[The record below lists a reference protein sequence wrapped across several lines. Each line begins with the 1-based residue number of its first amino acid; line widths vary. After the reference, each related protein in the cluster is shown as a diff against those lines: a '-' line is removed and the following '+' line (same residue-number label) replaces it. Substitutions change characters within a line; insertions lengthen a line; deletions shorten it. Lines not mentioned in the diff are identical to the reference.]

1 MVYTQNRKKKALE
14 FLFPGGFKRLATA
27 ALIAS
32 VFAFPSGARA
42 AAANPQTFD
51 ITKLTIEKKAPDFVL
66 TDLNG
71 QKFRLSDHKGKRPVL
86 LIFSTTWCTFCQAE
100 IPHFKSLH
108 ASYAK
113 QGLEIVN
120 IDIQESKE
128 KVAKFAAKQRAALPH
143 PAGRGRHGKRR
154 LRSPG
159 GSDDDPR
166 RQKRHDRL
174 PPVPLGGYPPQDDD
188 EKMRGHTM
196 SVLIH
201 FSIFP
206 TDKGTS
212 VSPYVAKAV
221 RIIRES
227 GLPYKVGPM
236 STAVEGEWSEV
247 MAVVENC
254 FKELR
259 KECSRI
265 YMTLQMD
272 YREGA
277 VNRIEGKIK
286 SIEEK
291 L

>member
-1 MVYTQNRKKKALE
+1 
-14 FLFPGGFKRLATA
+14 
-27 ALIAS
+27 
-32 VFAFPSGARA
+32 
-42 AAANPQTFD
+42 
-51 ITKLTIEKKAPDFVL
+51 
-66 TDLNG
+66 
-71 QKFRLSDHKGKRPVL
+71 
-86 LIFSTTWCTFCQAE
+86 
-100 IPHFKSLH
+100 
-108 ASYAK
+108 
-113 QGLEIVN
+113 
-120 IDIQESKE
+120 
-128 KVAKFAAKQRAALPH
+128 
-143 PAGRGRHGKRR
+143 
-154 LRSPG
+154 
-159 GSDDDPR
+159 
-166 RQKRHDRL
+166 
-174 PPVPLGGYPPQDDD
+174 
-188 EKMRGHTM
+188 M

-227 GLPYKVGPM
+227 GLPYKIGPM

-247 MAVVENC
+247 MAVVESC
-254 FKELR
+254 FTELR

-272 YREGA
+272 YRQGA